1 MQMDENQTNTAG
13 GLKDAQKRRLEDIQK
28 RQAAEAQ
35 LSAIVKKVF
44 EPAAIERLSN
54 IRMSNENLY
63 MQIVQF
69 FVSAVQGGKLFG
81 KVTEEQV
88 KQVASK
94 LLSTRRETTIRRA

>member
-1 MQMDENQTNTAG
+1 MAG
-13 GLKDAQKRRLEDIQK
+13 NAQDDAAVKDAQKRRLEELQK
-28 RQAAEAQ
+28 RQAAETQ
-35 LSAIVKKVF
+35 LKTIVNKVF

-69 FVSAVQGGKLFG
+69 FVSAIQTGKLSG
-81 KVTEEQV
+81 KVAEEQV

>member
-1 MQMDENQTNTAG
+1 M
-13 GLKDAQKRRLEDIQK
+13 KDAQKHRLEELQK

-44 EPAAIERLSN
+44 EPSAISRLSN

-69 FVSAVQGGKLFG
+69 FVSAIQGGKLSG

-94 LLSTRRETTIRRA
+94 LLSVRRETTIRRA

>member
-1 MQMDENQTNTAG
+1 MAG
-13 GLKDAQKRRLEDIQK
+13 NPQDDAAPKDLYKKRAEELQK

-44 EPAAIERLSN
+44 EPSAIGRLSN
-54 IRMSNENLY
+54 IRISNENLY

-69 FVSAVQGGKLFG
+69 FVSAIQSGKLSG

-88 KQVASK
+88 KQVASHM
-94 LLSTRRETTIRRA
+94 LSARRETTIRRA

>member
-1 MQMDENQTNTAG
+1 MDENQTDSAG
-13 GLKDAQKRRLEDIQK
+13 GLKDAQKRRLEELQK
-28 RQAAEAQ
+28 KQAANAQ
-35 LSAIVKKVF
+35 LAAIVNKVF
-44 EPAAIERLSN
+44 EPAAISRLSN

-69 FVSAVQGGKLFG
+69 FVSAIQAGKLSG

>member
-1 MQMDENQTNTAG
+1 MEMQNENQADNA
-13 GLKDAQKRRLEDIQK
+13 GLKDAQKRRLEDLQK

-69 FVSAVQGGKLFG
+69 FVSAIQAGKLSG

>member
-1 MQMDENQTNTAG
+1 MTGNLQDEPA
-13 GLKDAQKRRLEDIQK
+13 LKDAQKHRLEELQK
-28 RQAAEAQ
+28 KQAAQAQ
-35 LSAIVKKVF
+35 LKSIVNKVF

-54 IRMSNENLY
+54 IRISNENLY

-69 FVSAVQGGKLFG
+69 FVSAIQAGKLSG

-94 LLSTRRETTIRRA
+94 LLSSRRETTIRRA